1 MNAAVIVSAYYF
13 LVFLSLGVV
22 LPFFS
27 LWFVSIGLSGQQIGM
42 VAATPSFLVI
52 AINLL
57 IGSLADRAKDWRT
70 AIIIGH
76 WCVAVLITC
85 LFLSQQFYSV
95 WLIWACS
102 GALLLA
108 ISPVLDAASIRMSR
122 HRGFPFHRIRSFGS
136 LGFIVGV
143 IGGGV
148 IFDRFGIAWFLPV
161 LAGISWVRAMASMA
175 LPKFREGLK
184 VTGSDQ
190 TVAGTAANM
199 TARTTAAVELPVASV
214 PSQSSPHLQTN
225 NHDQGQPGD
234 QRTIGHP
241 AVNQVK
247 SDRTQTDRQV
257 LRDPFFIMV
266 LLGGALINGSHGYYY
281 SFGTILW
288 QNAGYSETVISL
300 FWALGVVTEVLIMWW
315 FTRIAKQHSARKLM
329 LFAGVVATVRWI
341 VFLFEPGTGWLLV
354 AQTLHGVT
362 FGVLFLATVNF
373 IANWTSHEIAAT
385 AQSFAAMLTTA
396 SIAVTTAM
404 SGWIHAAAGFYGYG
418 VMGLVSLI
426 GSLLVLIALGS
437 RSQFS

>member
-1 MNAAVIVSAYYF
+1 MTAVTIVSAYYF
-13 LVFLSLGVV
+13 LVFLSMGVV

-27 LWFVSIGLSGQQIGM
+27 LWFVSIGLSGQQVGM

-70 AIIIGH
+70 TIILGH

-108 ISPVLDAASIRMSR
+108 ISPVLDAASLRMSR

-136 LGFIVGV
+136 LGFIAGV
-143 IGGGV
+143 LGGGV
-148 IFDRFGIAWFLPV
+148 VFDRFGIEWFLPV
-161 LAGISWVRAMASMA
+161 LAVIAWIRAIASVA
-175 LPKFREGLK
+175 LPKFREGLD
-184 VTGSDQ
+184 VTVSAPPVVNTTEAIAPQIAPVSSHSTANLRANNNGQQ
-190 TVAGTAANM
+190 T
-199 TARTTAAVELPVASV
+199 E
-214 PSQSSPHLQTN
+214 
-225 NHDQGQPGD
+225 DD
-234 QRTIGHP
+234 QRSTAQP
-241 AVNQVK
+241 AVNEYQPD
-247 SDRTQTDRQV
+247 SAQTDRQV

-266 LLGGALINGSHGYYY
+266 LLGAALINGSHGYYY

-288 QNAGYSETVISL
+288 QSAGYSETVISL
-300 FWALGVVTEVLIMWW
+300 FWAWGVVTEVLIMWW
-315 FTRIAKQHSARKLM
+315 FTRIAKQHSARRLM
-329 LFAGVVATVRWI
+329 LFAGAVATVRWI
-341 VFLFEPGTGWLLV
+341 VFLFEPGTGLLLL

-404 SGWIHAAAGFYGYG
+404 SGWIHAAAGFYGYS

-426 GSLLVLIALGS
+426 GTLLVLIALGS
-437 RSQFS
+437 RSRFS